1 VLSAEW
7 VTHRIDSLS
16 PALESRQ
23 GFGMDP
29 RQEIQEFLLSSKA
42 IIPMLSMGEALTDTE
57 TSILGAT
64 IERLRSS
71 YLTWESIQREK
82 RRS

>member
-1 VLSAEW
+1 
-7 VTHRIDSLS
+7 
-16 PALESRQ
+16 
-23 GFGMDP
+23 MDP